1 MKILF
6 IHQNFPG
13 QFKHLAEELKNLGHE
28 VCAIAINPAA
38 SIGVRVE
45 HYQPL
50 VGSSKNIHPLATE
63 FETKIIRGEACANK
77 LLKLSRDGFYPD
89 LIIGHPG
96 WGEMLFAREVYPKA
110 KQIHFIE
117 FYYQASGA
125 DVNFD
130 PEFLN
135 SSLEE
140 RERIYTKN
148 AHLALSM
155 LEMDWGYAPTQW
167 QKSLTPEIFQ
177 NKVDVIFDGIDTD
190 IVKPKLPSEN
200 ITLKI
205 DMFNGSTRVINE
217 TDEIITFV
225 NRNLEPYRG
234 YHSFIRALPEI
245 QRQRPHAITLIAGGE
260 GVSYGAKAPD
270 GRTWKD
276 IFLDEVKADIDAS
289 RVIFLGNIVYDQYIK
304 LLQISKCHVYLT
316 YPFVLSWSCLE
327 AMACEAL
334 VVGSKTA
341 PVEEVIVDRENGL
354 LVDFF
359 DIKNIAHTVIDV
371 LKNPEQ
377 YQSIRKA
384 ARRTIMEKYDL
395 KSVSIPSQLAMIEK
409 VMEASFVPKSN

>member
-13 QFKHLAEELKNLGHE
+13 QFKHLAQELLSLGHE
-28 VCAIAINPAA
+28 VRAIAINPGT
-38 SIGVRVE
+38 SMGVGIE
-45 HYQPL
+45 LYQPL
-50 VGSSKNIHPLATE
+50 VSSSQNIHPLATE
-63 FETKIIRGEACANK
+63 FETKIIRGQACANK
-77 LLKLSRDGFYPD
+77 LLELSNDGFYPD

-117 FYYQASGA
+117 FYYRAYGA
-125 DVNFD
+125 DVDFD

-135 SSLEE
+135 GSLEE
-140 RERIYTKN
+140 RERIYIKN
-148 AHLALSM
+148 THLALSM

-167 QKSLTPEIFQ
+167 QKSLTPSIFQ
-177 NKVDVIFDGIDTD
+177 NKIDVIFDGIDTD
-190 IVKPKLPSEN
+190 DVKPKLPDEK
-200 ITLKI
+200 IALKVNMP
-205 DMFNGSTRVINE
+205 DGSTKVI
-217 TDEIITFV
+217 DESHEVITFV

-245 QRQRPHAITLIAGGE
+245 QRQRPKAITLIVGGE
-260 GVSYGAKAPD
+260 GVSYGAKPPS
-270 GRTWKD
+270 GTTWKN
-276 IFLDEVKADIDAS
+276 IFLDEVRTNIDAS
-289 RVIFLGNIVYDQYIK
+289 RVIFLGNIAYDQYIK

-341 PVEEVIVDRENGL
+341 PVEEVIVDGENGL

-359 DIKNIAHTVIDV
+359 DTVGLARTVIDA
-371 LKNPEQ
+371 LKNQDQ

-395 KSVSIPSQLAMIEK
+395 KTVSIPSQLAMIEK
-409 VMEASFVPKSN
+409 VMEASFVRKSN

>member
-13 QFKHLAEELKNLGHE
+13 QFKHLAQELLSLGHE
-28 VCAIAINPAA
+28 VRAIAINPGT
-38 SIGVRVE
+38 SMGVGIE
-45 HYQPL
+45 LYQPL
-50 VGSSKNIHPLATE
+50 VSSSQNIHPLATE
-63 FETKIIRGEACANK
+63 FETKIIRGQACANK
-77 LLKLSRDGFYPD
+77 LLELSNDGFYPD

-117 FYYQASGA
+117 FYYRAYGA
-125 DVNFD
+125 DVDFD

-135 SSLEE
+135 GSLEE
-140 RERIYTKN
+140 RERIYIKN
-148 AHLALSM
+148 THLALSM

-167 QKSLTPEIFQ
+167 QKSLTPSIFQ
-177 NKVDVIFDGIDTD
+177 NKIDVIFDGIDTD
-190 IVKPKLPSEN
+190 DVKPKLPDEK
-200 ITLKI
+200 IALKVNMP
-205 DMFNGSTRVINE
+205 DGSTKVI
-217 TDEIITFV
+217 DESHEVITFV

-245 QRQRPHAITLIAGGE
+245 QRQRPQAITLIVGGE
-260 GVSYGAKAPD
+260 GVSYGAKSPP
-270 GRTWKD
+270 GTTWKN

-289 RVIFLGNIVYDQYIK
+289 RVIFLGNIAYDQYLK

-341 PVEEVIVDRENGL
+341 PVEEVIVDGENGL

-359 DIKNIAHTVIDV
+359 DTVGLARTV
-371 LKNPEQ
+371 VEALKNQDQ
-377 YQSIRKA
+377 YQRIRKA

-395 KSVSIPSQLAMIEK
+395 KTVSIPSQLAMIEK
-409 VMEASFVPKSN
+409 VMEASFVRKSN